1 MINHF
6 HNIHHALHLYL
17 KRFPLMPFLKKKK
30 PHAQTKQIEKN
41 PNDDKDKR
49 KILLLIYIK
58 TSLVSQPV
66 HRIVC
71 KSVMLANIRQRF
83 K

>member
-1 MINHF
+1 
-6 HNIHHALHLYL
+6 
-17 KRFPLMPFLKKKK
+17 MPFLKKKK
-30 PHAQTKQIEKN
+30 THAQTKQIEKK

>member
-1 MINHF
+1 M
-6 HNIHHALHLYL
+6 LYTFSPNAFFKEKKT
-17 KRFPLMPFLKKKK
+17 KRTNKTNRIK
-30 PHAQTKQIEKN
+30 P

-58 TSLVSQPV
+58 TSLVSQPI

-71 KSVMLANIRQRF
+71 KSIMLANIRQRF

>member
-1 MINHF
+1 
-6 HNIHHALHLYL
+6 
-17 KRFPLMPFLKKKK
+17 MPFLKKKN
-30 PHAQTKQIEKN
+30 PYAQTKQIEKKK

-58 TSLVSQPV
+58 TSLVSQPI

>member
-1 MINHF
+1 M
-6 HNIHHALHLYL
+6 LYTFSPNAFF
-17 KRFPLMPFLKKKK
+17 KEKK
-30 PHAQTKQIEKN
+30 PHAQKKQIEKN

-58 TSLVSQPV
+58 TSLVSQPI

-71 KSVMLANIRQRF
+71 KSIMLANIRQRF